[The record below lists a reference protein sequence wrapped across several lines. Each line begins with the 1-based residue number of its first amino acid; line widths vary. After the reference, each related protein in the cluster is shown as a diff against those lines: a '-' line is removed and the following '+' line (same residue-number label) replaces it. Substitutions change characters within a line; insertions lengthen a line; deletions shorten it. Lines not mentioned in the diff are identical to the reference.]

1 MADAFRTNANSKCTM
16 KIRLACTVAKGGT
29 EGEDPARIEIVQEMG
44 EEGEERQL
52 EGLAIMESQ

>member
-1 MADAFRTNANSKCTM
+1 M

-44 EEGEERQL
+44 VEGEEREL